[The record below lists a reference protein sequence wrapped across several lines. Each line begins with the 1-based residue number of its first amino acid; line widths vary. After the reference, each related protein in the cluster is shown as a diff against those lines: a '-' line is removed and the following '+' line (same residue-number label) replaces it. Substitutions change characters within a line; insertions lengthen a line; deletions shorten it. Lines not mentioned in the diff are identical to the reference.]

1 MSISVERSGLGESA
15 LFAQDIPAHI
25 PVLAIDGPGGAGKGT
40 VSRLAA
46 QRLNWHYLDSGALYR
61 LLALAGT
68 IHHIDLNDEIGLAQ
82 IAGALDIKF
91 GVGADESVWL
101 NGSEVS
107 DQIRTEQA
115 GAAASTIAAL
125 PQVRAALLQRQKA
138 FCRAPG
144 LVADGRDMGTVVFPD
159 AAIKVYLT
167 ASVEERA
174 QRRYK
179 QLIAKGIDGKL
190 CDLLADIQAR
200 DERDSNRA
208 VAPLRPAADA
218 VVIDTSQ
225 MAIDKVL
232 LTVLNLINLQT
243 SQ

>member
-1 MSISVERSGLGESA
+1 VRVSVEKSG
-15 LFAQDIPAHI
+15 QDVAELI

-46 QRLNWHYLDSGALYR
+46 QRLNWRYLDSGALYR
-61 LLALAGT
+61 ILALAGT
-68 IHHIDLNDEIGLAQ
+68 SHHIDLNNENALADL
-82 IAGALDIKF
+82 AATLDIKF

-101 NGSEVS
+101 DGREVS
-107 DQIRTEQA
+107 DLIRTEQA
-115 GAAASTIAAL
+115 GAAASTVAAL
-125 PQVRAALLQRQKA
+125 PLVRTALLQRQKS
-138 FCRAPG
+138 FRQPPG

-159 AAIKVYLT
+159 ACVKVYLT

-208 VAPLRPAADA
+208 VAPLRPADDA
-218 VVIDTSQ
+218 VVIDTSK
-225 MAIDKVL
+225 MAIDEVL

-243 SQ
+243 S